1 MILLT
6 CPHCQSPVNLPDNP
20 WGRSFACNWC
30 RRVFTVPR
38 PAAPKP
44 PPATGFLGRL
54 SRGQVVCLLSAAL
67 VAATLGVVLLVRSIG
82 PKPLPDRKKLA
93 GELQQAT
100 AAQVREK
107 LGPPD
112 EVRELAAT
120 DERGHTL
127 WVYRRRN
134 AENGKPDPELFIW
147 FKGGRVSQVLYQS
160 RRALPRWTPD

>member
-1 MILLT
+1 MVLLT

-20 WGRSFACNWC
+20 WGRNFACNWC

-38 PAAPKP
+38 PAAPRP
-44 PPATGFLGRL
+44 TPAPGFLGGL

-67 VAATLGVVLLVRSIG
+67 VAATLGVALFVRPTG
-82 PKPLPDRKKLA
+82 PRPPPDRKKLA
-93 GELQQAT
+93 DELRQAT

-112 EVRELAAT
+112 EVRELAAA
-120 DERGHTL
+120 DERGNTL
-127 WVYRRRN
+127 WIYRTRN
-134 AENGKPDPELFIW
+134 ENGKPDPALLIL

-160 RRALPRWTPD
+160 PRELPRVFPD